1 MCERLK
7 RGRIISLI
15 WTGHGEGGQGGKRSE
30 ASPEN
35 RRCGRYCVQ
44 SRDQVEPLEVLDGI
58 YMDRLYS
65 KNREV
70 SERFESERNTITFIP
85 LKYNPE
91 GPFYHHSPTPT
102 SMNDFFAASTRGTV
116 PQNCNC
122 LLSYLEQLKGL
133 SIFSVQQKENRELH
147 TVLICK
153 RLH

>member
-1 MCERLK
+1 M
-7 RGRIISLI
+7 
-15 WTGHGEGGQGGKRSE
+15 
-30 ASPEN
+30 
-35 RRCGRYCVQ
+35 Q